1 MHLGDILDILNER
14 SDSSLSLN
22 DAMSMARDIMSLH
35 TVKVREANSEGY
47 DLGYKSGHEVGQ
59 SLVTVPTPQEWQVQT
74 WERCYELALR
84 NARENVSA
92 YVASIGEDRKIQV
105 IKKVRSEHGLGL
117 RDAKDIVDAF
127 IQELRDRREEED
139 RLSREEL
146 DRAQRQA
153 NYSDEPPF

>member
-14 SDSSLSLN
+14 CDSSLSLN

-47 DLGYKSGHEVGQ
+47 EEGYKSGHEVGK
-59 SLVTVPTPQEWQVQT
+59 SLVTYPTPQEWQVQQ
-74 WERCYELALR
+74 WERCYELAKR
-84 NARENVSA
+84 YARESVSA
-92 YVASIGEDRKIQV
+92 YVASIGENRKIQV
-105 IKKVRSEHGLGL
+105 IKKVCEEHGLGL
-117 RDAKDIVDAF
+117 KDAKELVDTF

-139 RLSREEL
+139 RLNREEL
-146 DRAQRQA
+146 ERAQQGA